1 MAEIQDILKIC
12 VQHGASDILL
22 VPGEPPTA
30 RLSGS
35 LRKLSS
41 VPPADANEVR
51 RWIYSLIDDRQR
63 QTYEAKR
70 DLDCAFAL
78 PGVGRFRLNCFVVNN
93 GPAAALR
100 VITTKIPTP
109 EEIGLSPAIQALA
122 RTPRG
127 LILVT
132 GPTGSGKTTT
142 LAAIIEL
149 INQTQAK
156 HILTVE
162 DPIEF
167 QYQNKMSIVDQRE
180 VGIHTENFK
189 TALKYSL
196 RQNPDVILIGE
207 MRDAETIGMAL
218 AAAETGHLCF
228 STLHTNDAPSTID
241 RIIDEFPHEMQNKV
255 RAQLATVLVGVV
267 SQVLVPKKSGQGR
280 VCAREFMAMNT
291 GIASQIREG
300 KIHQLYGCIE
310 SGADQG
316 MISIDQSLVKLLQ
329 QDLISIEDALAKAHD
344 PDNLKKLYKMHGGG
358 AVTGA
363 DLNDPLAIAAANE
376 LNQKLATAGR

>member
-1 MAEIQDILKIC
+1 MAEIQEILKVC
-12 VQHGASDILL
+12 VQHGASDIIL
-22 VPGEPPTA
+22 VPGEPPVA

-35 LRKLSS
+35 LRKLTS
-41 VPPADANEVR
+41 VPPADVAECK
-51 RWIYSLIDDRQR
+51 RWIYSLLNDTQKA
-63 QTYEAKR
+63 TFEAKR

-78 PGVGRFRLNCFVVNN
+78 PGVGRFRLNVFMQNN
-93 GPAAALR
+93 GPSAALR

-109 EEIGLSPAIQALA
+109 EEIKLSKPIQDLA
-122 RTPRG
+122 HTPRG
-127 LILVT
+127 LVLVT

-142 LAAIIEL
+142 LAAIIEM
-149 INQTQAK
+149 INATQAK

-167 QYQNKMSIVDQRE
+167 SYQNKMSVVDQRE
-180 VGIHTENFK
+180 VGIHTETFK

-218 AAAETGHLCF
+218 SAAETGHLCF

-241 RIIDEFPHEMQNKV
+241 RIIDEFPHEMQNKI

-267 SQVLVPKKSGQGR
+267 SQVLVPKKGGQGR

-316 MISIDQSLVKLLQ
+316 MISMDQSLVQLLKE
-329 QDLISIEDALAKAHD
+329 DLITIEDALKKAHD
-344 PDNLKKLYKMHGGG
+344 PDSLKKLYKLHGGG
-358 AVTGA
+358 QASTA
-363 DLNDPLAIAAANE
+363 DLSDPLAMAAMNE
-376 LNQKLATAGR
+376 LNAKLAGSSR